1 MKILKQVL
9 GVDIAQKELVVT
21 LGRID
26 EDLSVELY
34 SYRVFRNSETGFVAL
49 LKWLIKETDKS
60 VKLQVVMEATGVY
73 LILSLLFFC
82 QFFYPN

>member
-1 MKILKQVL
+1 MKILKQIL
-9 GVDIAQKELVVT
+9 GVDVAQKELVVT

-60 VKLQVVMEATGVY
+60 VKLQ
-73 LILSLLFFC
+73 LSWKLQVFIIKNSPIF
-82 QFFYPN
+82 